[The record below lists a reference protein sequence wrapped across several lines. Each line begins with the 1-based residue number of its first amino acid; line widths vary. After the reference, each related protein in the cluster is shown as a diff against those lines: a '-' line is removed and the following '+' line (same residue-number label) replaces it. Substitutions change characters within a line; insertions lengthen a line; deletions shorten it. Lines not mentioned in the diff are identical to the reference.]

1 MMKKRRFTWLDGLIC
16 GVVLL
21 AVIGG
26 AILLFGRGDGA
37 VGEERKTYEMTL
49 RFTQATDDPYDYYKV
64 GDTMHFQN
72 RSEELGIITGLK
84 QLDKVYEEFDEDL
97 GYNVEVVDPEKKVIE
112 MKVEVR
118 GILDKGSFTIN
129 EEAFYLGK
137 VFYPQSDTTRSIVTV
152 WDIEE
157 VQK

>member
-1 MMKKRRFTWLDGLIC
+1 MKKRRFTWLDGLIC

-21 AVIGG
+21 AAIAG

-37 VGEERKTYEMTL
+37 VGEELKSYEMTL

-64 GDTMHFQN
+64 GDTMYFQN
-72 RSEELGIITGLK
+72 RTEELGIVTGLK
-84 QLDKVYEEFDEDL
+84 QLDKVSEEFDEDR
-97 GYNVEVVDPEKKVIE
+97 GCYVEVVDPEKKVIE

-118 GILDKGSFTIN
+118 GTLDKGTFSVN
-129 EEAFYLGK
+129 EEPVYVGM
-137 VFYPQSDTTRSIVTV
+137 VFYPQSDTTRSIATV